1 MEERRGVAKPKEQWR
16 FGKSIEREKQL
27 SSAIPIRIRIGG
39 EGESRKKKKAPTHP
53 TSSGFGWLQGT
64 ERSKPRTGAGLGSR
78 YEKVRYTS
86 IIMSPTRATKTI
98 SRLDL
103 RARRADCGA

>member
-39 EGESRKKKKAPTHP
+39 EGESRKKRKRRRIPPHQDSGGSKALSEVSREVGRVWVRAMKRPTN
-53 TSSGFGWLQGT
+53 
-64 ERSKPRTGAGLGSR
+64 
-78 YEKVRYTS
+78 
-86 IIMSPTRATKTI
+86 
-98 SRLDL
+98 
-103 RARRADCGA
+103 